1 MTEQVFL
8 YLPGRKK
15 EKMHRFC
22 KSKKTPASLEE
33 VCLSAFILGVALGF
47 FPPHSA
53 WFGHSRHVFVNTQCF
68 LPDWTLHALN
78 PTPRT
83 LLLNSS
89 LSPPPLSFCVP
100 EFLPSAHLFSGVPL
114 CMPLSSGVYCVWWC
128 LSPHRSLF
136 CDRLNY
142 GHYIFCLK
150 VISNTL
156 LLLLF
161 ILFLNSVHSTALPD
175 IVFAESLKST
185 AYNWFTDFLVNKV
198 LDEILQGRNLA
209 PLAKHKSYIK
219 ESSWVHM

>member
-1 MTEQVFL
+1 MHMTEQVFL

-15 EKMHRFC
+15 ERMHRFC
-22 KSKKTPASLEE
+22 KSSPASLEE

-68 LPDWTLHALN
+68 LPDWTLPALN

-89 LSPPPLSFCVP
+89 LSPPLSLSVCLSFFPVHIYFQGCRCACPYPV
-100 EFLPSAHLFSGVPL
+100 V
-114 CMPLSSGVYCVWWC
+114 CIVWWC

-142 GHYIFCLK
+142 DHYIFCLK

-161 ILFLNSVHSTALPD
+161 ILFLNSVCTVLPD
-175 IVFAESLKST
+175 ILNCFCRKSKSI
-185 AYNWFTDFLVNKV
+185 AYNWFPVLLVNKV
-198 LDEILQGRNLA
+198 LDKILQGRNLA
-209 PLAKHKSYIK
+209 PLAKHKSNIK